1 MLDLLIGVGTRCA
14 AKHGIA
20 HNVDVL
26 SAEEAEEIDAL
37 HFVWLTKQLR
47 SRGVCGSK
55 SLPFE
60 KEAKLVDGALE
71 FGGVVVHGLAELRRL
86 LQLEGDALAS
96 GAVEDE

>member
-1 MLDLLIGVGTRCA
+1 MRCA
-14 AKHGIA
+14 AAHGIA

-26 SAEEAEEIDAL
+26 SAEEAEESDAL

-47 SRGVCGSK
+47 SRDVCGSK

-71 FGGVVVHGLAELRRL
+71 LGGVVVHRLVGLRRF